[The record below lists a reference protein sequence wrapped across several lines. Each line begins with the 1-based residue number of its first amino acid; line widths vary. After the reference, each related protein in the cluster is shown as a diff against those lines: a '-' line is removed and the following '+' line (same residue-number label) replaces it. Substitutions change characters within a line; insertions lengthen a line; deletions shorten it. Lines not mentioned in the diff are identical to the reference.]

1 MKKTNK
7 LPVFKYILEKVN
19 ISRLKVNTRGVRLTP
34 RTALNGERE
43 KKAADLLAAQMT
55 PTLAEFP
62 RRPLRRISNSVTS
75 ASTRWWRLSAAS
87 RSSAAPLRWKSDAA
101 NGAAAERSWKPGKID
116 PQTKTKS
123 SIEVAYDLQPAGVIQ
138 CHGVRLC
145 WLTSSK
151 RLHQPVS
158 LYTLISPAYGPW
170 VISHYA
176 S

>member
-7 LPVFKYILEKVN
+7 LPVLKYILEKVN
-19 ISRLKVNTRGVRLTP
+19 ISRLKVNIRGVRLTP

-62 RRPLRRISNSVTS
+62 RRPLRRISNSVAS

-101 NGAAAERSWKPGKID
+101 NGGAAERSWKPGKID
-116 PQTKTKS
+116 PQIKKKAPLKS
-123 SIEVAYDLQPAGVIQ
+123 RMICSQPA
-138 CHGVRLC
+138 
-145 WLTSSK
+145 WFSAT
-151 RLHQPVS
+151 VS
-158 LYTLISPAYGPW
+158 VYAGWPHPNASISLSARTRWYPQLMAPE
-170 VISHYA
+170 
-176 S
+176 